1 MSFVENFMDDG
12 DSPLQGIKL
21 GYTLVMPE
29 LILKLSYEEFNK
41 WLFRHIEEQNH
52 MIYNAAVDKF
62 FERQALYNP
71 EVANPTRTEFT
82 GM

>member
-21 GYTLVMPE
+21 GYTIVMPE
-29 LILKLSYEEFNK
+29 QMLNLSYDEFNK
-41 WLFRHIEEQNH
+41 WLNRHMEEQAH
-52 MIYNAAVDKF
+52 EIRQAAMDKY
-62 FERQALYNP
+62 FERINLYYP
-71 EVANPTRTEFT
+71 PTPTEFT